1 VREKLCGLL
10 LILLG
15 GCKGGS
21 VDVPD
26 AAQSPQAQA
35 EPAPLA
41 ILPAAPGNSTIDA
54 GPAPQPLR
62 GDVELP
68 ADVVREAPRE
78 GNPKDP
84 PRDPKELG
92 GYVLQAILRTGEGPP
107 APKGAEV
114 NASAIEAAKRKL
126 EPRIA
131 IEASQTRARFVL
143 TGGFVLPQGTELR
156 ARADRYGHLL
166 MWPGEE
172 SYRVVEPGALRA
184 LLGERRLDVA
194 PLSQADV
201 VASGEGTR
209 RMNMRTRRVDVATR
223 AAKATMELATLRDAG
238 DGGVL
243 VCRLLLDLMSAHP
256 GATACATDE
265 VPLHAELRWTTQGSL
280 QFDVIAVNRRLDIP
294 VGELAAPPQ
303 SLAFA
308 SSPPPALPGETLLTR
323 GELASFRTAPVE
335 TPVARDAQAP
345 SPESGLVLTD
355 STDELR
361 VAWLDGVAVAWV
373 APGGRESLPSLVR
386 GHYLLQWRTFLGDAW
401 EQPEALTVPGTSD
414 LGGAAAKD
422 RGP

>member
-1 VREKLCGLL
+1 
-10 LILLG
+10 
-15 GCKGGS
+15 
-21 VDVPD
+21 
-26 AAQSPQAQA
+26 
-35 EPAPLA
+35 
-41 ILPAAPGNSTIDA
+41 
-54 GPAPQPLR
+54 
-62 GDVELP
+62 
-68 ADVVREAPRE
+68 
-78 GNPKDP
+78 
-84 PRDPKELG
+84 
-92 GYVLQAILRTGEGPP
+92 
-107 APKGAEV
+107 
-114 NASAIEAAKRKL
+114 
-126 EPRIA
+126 
-131 IEASQTRARFVL
+131 
-143 TGGFVLPQGTELR
+143 
-156 ARADRYGHLL
+156 

-194 PLSQADV
+194 PLSHADV

-280 QFDVIAVNRRLDIP
+280 QFDVVAVNRRLDIP
-294 VGELAAPPQ
+294 VGEIAAPPQ
-303 SLAFA
+303 SLAFT

-335 TPVARDAQAP
+335 TPLARDAQAP

-414 LGGAAAKD
+414 LGGAAGKD